1 MIKKSSIYH
10 LPVGNGDMTLLKIAS
25 NNRYFYVLVDMYIR
39 QSCTEKDDQCNVL
52 DELHNLLEKDSD
64 GRPYLDALVITH
76 PDKDH
81 IGGFEKYFYQGSPSN
96 YTPAKSGEKDLIFIR
111 EIWSSPLIFR
121 RKRKNHSLCE
131 DAKAFNTEAKRRV
144 ELYRESKSVSSEG
157 NRIRLIGEDI
167 DGKTDDIL
175 DIVYKPEDI
184 ISKIN
189 EVSIKE
195 LTINI
200 YGPLSDDEFEDSEAL
215 DKNRSS
221 VILRWGIA
229 SHGYSDP
236 TNFILLAG
244 DASVEAW
251 EIIWR
256 KYKDAPQK
264 LSYDL
269 LLAPHHCSW
278 HTLSH
283 DSYSKSANPKVSE
296 SAKQA
301 LSQARTGAV
310 IISSSDPIKD
320 DDNDPPNFGAKREYD
335 SIVSSA
341 NGTFLCLAGNV
352 VNGEK
357 APSVLEYRLTNEG
370 PQKVSETSSADSTS
384 SAKKRTAATSS
395 LIGHSGQAIGHG

>member
-1 MIKKSSIYH
+1 MVKKSSIYH

-25 NNRYFYVLVDMYIR
+25 NNRYLYVLVDMYIR
-39 QSCTEKDDQCNVL
+39 QSCTEKEDQCNVL

-64 GRPYLDALVITH
+64 GRPYLDALVLTH

-81 IGGFEKYFYQGSPSN
+81 IGGFEKYFYQGSPSD
-96 YTPAKSGEKDLIFIR
+96 YAPAKSGEKDRIFVR

-121 RKRKNHSLCE
+121 RKSKKHSLCE
-131 DAKAFNTEAKRRV
+131 DAKVFNTEAKRRV
-144 ELYRESKSVSSEG
+144 ELYRESKLIGAEG
-157 NRIRLIGEDI
+157 DRIRLIGEDI
-167 DGKTDDIL
+167 DGKTNDIL
-175 DIVYKPEDI
+175 GIVYKRGEV

-189 EVSIKE
+189 EATLKE
-195 LTINI
+195 LSIDI
-200 YGPLSDDEFEDSEAL
+200 YGPLSDDEFEDNEAL
-215 DKNRSS
+215 EKNRSS

-251 EIIWR
+251 EIIWE
-256 KYKDAPQK
+256 KFKGSPQK

-283 DSYSKSANPKVSE
+283 DSYSESNNPKVSE
-296 SAKQA
+296 TAKNA

-310 IISSSDPIKD
+310 ILSSSDPIKD
-320 DDNDPPNFGAKREYD
+320 DKSDPPNFGAKKEYE

-341 NGTFLCLAGNV
+341 KGTFLCLADNIA
-352 VNGEK
+352 NGDT
-357 APSVLEYRLTNEG
+357 APSVLEYRLTNAG
-370 PQKVSETSSADSTS
+370 PQKVSKTSSTDSTS
-384 SAKKRTAATSS
+384 SAKKRTAATST

>member
-1 MIKKSSIYH
+1 MPKKSSIYH
-10 LPVGNGDMTLLKIAS
+10 FPVGNGDMTLLKIAS
-25 NNRYFYVLVDMYIR
+25 NDCYFYVLIDMYIR

-52 DELHNLLEKDSD
+52 DELHNLLEKDSE
-64 GRPYLDALVITH
+64 GRPYLDALVLTH

-81 IGGFEKYFYQGSPSN
+81 IGGYENYFYQGSPGD
-96 YTPAKSGEKDLIFIR
+96 YAPAKSGEKDRIFVR

-144 ELYRESKSVSSEG
+144 ELYRESKSIGPEG
-157 NRIRLIGEDI
+157 DRIRLIGEDI
-167 DGKTDDIL
+167 NGKTDDIL
-175 DIVYKPEDI
+175 DVVYKPGDI
-184 ISKIN
+184 IGKVN
-189 EVSIKE
+189 EVTIKE

-256 KYKDAPQK
+256 KFKDDPKK

-283 DSYSKSANPKVSE
+283 DSYSKSDDPKGSE
-296 SAKQA
+296 TAKKA
-301 LSQARTGAV
+301 LSQARNGAV
-310 IISSSDPIKD
+310 ILSSSDPIKD
-320 DDNDPPNFGAKREYD
+320 NKNDPPNYGAKKEYD
-335 SIVSSA
+335 NIVSSA
-341 NGTFLCLAGNV
+341 NGTFLCLADNIE
-352 VNGEK
+352 NDEK

-370 PQKVSETSSADSTS
+370 PQKVSKTAASGSTS
-384 SAKKRTAATSS
+384 SAKKRTAATTT